1 MISLT
6 NIQWF
11 LLVALAGM
19 YLLTCYHVSRWARRT
34 GRRPVLWFFVTL
46 LCTAIPAA
54 IVDQISRI
62 RASRPPEDSPERGEP
77 ERNETAVGRGFQA
90 SCPHCGARSEAVT
103 GPDSVSV
110 CPNCGMTRQEEHL
123 A

>member
-1 MISLT
+1 MIALT
-6 NIQWF
+6 NIQW
-11 LLVALAGM
+11 LLLTALAGM
-19 YLLTCYHVSRWARRT
+19 YLVTCYRVSRWARQT

-54 IVDQISRI
+54 IIDHLDRL
-62 RASRPPEDSPERGEP
+62 RASRPPEDSPERDEP
-77 ERNETAVGRGFQA
+77 EKNESTGDLRC
-90 SCPHCGARSEAVT
+90 CPHCGARSEAAT